1 MRKLSPYNK
10 FVKRFRKKGF
20 SMSKIADLWRK
31 SGKGKFK
38 SKLPKTK
45 INKSSNRRTTM
56 AKRKTVRR
64 RRGGSM
70 YSNSKANIAMGGVL
84 AAAAPRFAGGAM
96 PYVALLGLVPRM
108 PSAVKIMATT
118 WAAKTISDQ
127 YITGGSNNG

>member
-1 MRKLSPYNK
+1 MSPYNK

-20 SMSKIADLWRK
+20 SMAKIADLWRK

-45 INKSSNRRTTM
+45 INKSNGRKKM

-70 YSNSKANIAMGGVL
+70 YSNSKANIGMGGLL
-84 AAAAPRFAGGAM
+84 AAAVPRFAGGSM

>member
-20 SMSKIADLWRK
+20 SMAKIADLWRK

-45 INKSSNRRTTM
+45 RNKSSNRRKTM

-64 RRGGSM
+64 KRGGSM
-70 YSNSKANIAMGGVL
+70 YSNSKANIAMGGLL
-84 AAAAPRFAGGAM
+84 AAAAPRFAGGSM